1 MGLACGIVGL
11 PNCGKTTIYGAIT
24 GTDPE
29 DRQPHQFST
38 VEPKRAAVDVPDY
51 RLAKIAELIPPEKLI
66 PGQMLVVDVPG
77 LAAGASQGEGMGN
90 TFLGSIKESEIL
102 LHVVRCFENENVMGS
117 SDPAEDTEIIEME
130 LMQTDL
136 GTVERNLERSGKKAR
151 TGDKEAVAQK
161 TVLEKAQAFLKEDR
175 PLRLAEFTEQ
185 EHELL
190 KPLFLMSIK
199 PVLFLANV
207 GEDDVAGESE
217 KVKSLRE
224 YAARTNAS
232 VMHLCGDLEAEFA
245 RMEPD
250 EREMFMAEMDFK
262 ESGLV
267 RLIHAVF
274 DLLGLQTYFTAGEKE
289 VRAWTIRKGDTA
301 PVGAGVIHTDFEAK
315 FIRAEIYSYQDLLEF
330 KSEAAIKQAG
340 KMRLEGKTYI
350 LQDGDICHFL
360 LGN

>member
-1 MGLACGIVGL
+1 MSLACGIVGL

-38 VEPKRAAVDVPDY
+38 TEPKRAAVNVPDE
-51 RLAKIAELIPPEKLI
+51 RLAKIAELIPPQKLI

-77 LAAGASQGEGMGN
+77 LAAGASEGEGMGN

-117 SDPAEDTEIIEME
+117 ADPAEDTEIIEME

-136 GTVERNLERSGKKAR
+136 RTVERNLERSGKKAR
-151 TGDKEAVAQK
+151 TGDKEAVALK
-161 TVLEKAQAFLKEDR
+161 TVLEKAQAFLKEDK
-175 PLRLAEFTEQ
+175 PLRLAEFSET

-207 GEDDVAGESE
+207 GDDDLEGTSD
-217 KVKSLRE
+217 KVQGLRE

-232 VMHLCGDLEAEFA
+232 VMPLCGDLEAEFA

-250 EREMFMAEMDFK
+250 ECEMFMTEMNFT
-262 ESGLV
+262 ESGLT
-267 RLIHAVF
+267 RLIHAIF
-274 DLLGLQTYFTAGEKE
+274 DLLGLQTYFTAGELE

-315 FIRAEIYSYQDLLEF
+315 FIRAEIYSYEDLVEF
-330 KSEAAIKQAG
+330 QTETAIKQAG
-340 KMRLEGKTYI
+340 KMRLEGKTYV

-360 LGN
+360 IGN